1 MDIFNRPPGI
11 SEDTLQYTL
20 YPSPNAADKSSVISL
35 AALIEEYVGQLLPT
49 DFIWHRDA
57 FELKVVLDANSS
69 YNGNQDAWML
79 EGRMRVGDSVDDE
92 WCVVWL
98 LREVSKKW
106 DVAVS
111 VYDSDGEFLLIEAAE
126 YLPSWITPSNSENRV
141 WLYRGNLH
149 LVPLSY
155 LSAPSTKLK
164 RRRKL
169 GGHESDEGEDFMDGD
184 EDGWLNT
191 QDALKALRSRDPTE
205 APGEVQEAVWKRIS
219 GYPGTARQ
227 HIHITKAFIP
237 VDIAKALVKDPSL
250 VQRAVETFYT
260 RDAIQLRAA
269 HKMSRFPPQT
279 SMLSPVRMTRTAYA
293 QLSGQKFHPPKAFG
307 QFKER
312 EGTREWK
319 WRDIGMKIACG
330 FEMLYQESKSK
341 AEGISADVLKSSTE
355 ARKDALRRNAE
366 YVEYIQKLKSNG
378 YFRGEL
384 EGSLLWN
391 ELEDRAAEVF
401 INSRRDE
408 NATRPSFATLVNN
421 AIAQAGENP
430 MLPDL
435 EEDFDDWM
443 NIDAESFDQRLEKT
457 LRPKTKNI
465 SENTDAMEVD
475 QSASV
480 EEKEDRV
487 VQAQADK
494 LKGLANKI
502 EKFVEDEGTLEGAVF
517 EDEKISD
524 DDQLSDLSDDDSSE
538 SEARMEEVESEAD
551 AAERAA
557 RQEAMD
563 NLVPALDPTEYG
575 KMPPQ
580 FYANSQKV
588 APITMETERREETSQ
603 VSASIQSESTETG
616 VAEIME
622 HTKVTAADSARRS
635 RPIRRPILPRDKFDG
650 VDSDDETDEEAGD
663 EEEEEDERPQVVG
676 EIEIDMREEQEEF
689 LEFSRTALGISDD
702 MWNDILRD
710 RKSRGAYVPKGSE
723 VKQSHAKE
731 DKGIPA
737 RSGKKPKEITP
748 VRQRQALS
756 GPRPNPNPNLD
767 SFEAVMEAMEA
778 ELRKAQL
785 AKQQTSTI
793 PHKSPRKSK
802 DDDTSPLSRKK
813 GKEKAVE
820 SGLTID
826 GEIEDIETA
835 MDAELRAALERDE
848 GDSGDEEP
856 MDYGMIKNF
865 LESFKSQAGLA
876 GPVSTLAGR
885 LEPGWLPRDES

>member
-11 SEDTLQYTL
+11 SEDALQYAL
-20 YPSPNAADKSSVISL
+20 YPPPSAADKSSVTSL
-35 AALIEEYVGQLLPT
+35 AALIEEYFGQLLPT

-69 YNGNQDAWML
+69 SKGKQDAWML

-126 YLPSWITPSNSENRV
+126 YLPSWVTPSNSENRI

-149 LVPLSY
+149 HIPLSY
-155 LSAPSTKLK
+155 LSAPSTKPK

-184 EDGWLNT
+184 DDGWLNI
-191 QDALKALRSRDPTE
+191 QDALKALKSGDPTE
-205 APGEVQEAVWKRIS
+205 ARGEVQEAVWKRIS
-219 GYPGTARQ
+219 GYPGAARQ
-227 HIHITKAFIP
+227 HIHVTKAFIP
-237 VDIAKALVKDPSL
+237 VDIAKALVKKPSL

-279 SMLSPVRMTRTAYA
+279 SILSPIRMTRTAYA
-293 QLSGQKFHPPKAFG
+293 QLSGQKFHPPKVFG

-319 WRDIGMKIACG
+319 RRDIGLKIACG

-341 AEGISADVLKSSTE
+341 VEGISADALKSSTE
-355 ARKDALRRNAE
+355 ARKDALRRNTE

-401 INSRRDE
+401 VNSRRDE
-408 NATRPSFATLVNN
+408 NATRPSFAILVNN

-430 MLPDL
+430 TLPDL
-435 EEDFDDWM
+435 EEDPDDWM
-443 NIDAESFDQRLEKT
+443 NIDAENFDQKLEDT
-457 LRPKTKNI
+457 LRSKTKGT

-475 QSASV
+475 QTASV
-480 EEKEDRV
+480 EEQENRV
-487 VQAQADK
+487 AQAQADK
-494 LKGLANKI
+494 LKGLASKI
-502 EKFVEDEGTLEGAVF
+502 EKFVEDEGTLEGALF
-517 EDEKISD
+517 EDERISD
-524 DDQLSDLSDDDSSE
+524 DDQLSDLSDDDSLE
-538 SEARMEEVESEAD
+538 GEARMEEVESEAH
-551 AAERAA
+551 ATEQAA
-557 RQEAMD
+557 RQEALD
-563 NLVPALDPTEYG
+563 KLVPALDPSEYG
-575 KMPPQ
+575 KMPPL

-588 APITMETERREETSQ
+588 APITMETERREETAQ
-603 VSASIQSESTETG
+603 VSASIQSESTEAG
-616 VAEIME
+616 FAEIME
-622 HTKVTAADSARRS
+622 HAKATATDSARRS

-663 EEEEEDERPQVVG
+663 EEEEEDERPQIVG
-676 EIEIDMREEQEEF
+676 EVEIDMREEQEEF

-710 RKSRGAYVPKGSE
+710 RKSRGAYVPKGTE
-723 VKQSHAKE
+723 VKQNRAKE

-737 RSGKKPKEITP
+737 QPGKRPEEITP
-748 VRQRQALS
+748 VQQRQARS
-756 GPRPNPNPNLD
+756 GSRPNANPNLD

-778 ELRKAQL
+778 ELRKSQL
-785 AKQQTSTI
+785 AKQTSTT
-793 PHKSPRKSK
+793 PYKSSRKSK
-802 DDDTSPLSRKK
+802 DENTRPISSKK
-813 GKEKAVE
+813 GKEKAAE
-820 SGLTID
+820 SDVTMD
-826 GEIEDIETA
+826 GEIEDIEAA